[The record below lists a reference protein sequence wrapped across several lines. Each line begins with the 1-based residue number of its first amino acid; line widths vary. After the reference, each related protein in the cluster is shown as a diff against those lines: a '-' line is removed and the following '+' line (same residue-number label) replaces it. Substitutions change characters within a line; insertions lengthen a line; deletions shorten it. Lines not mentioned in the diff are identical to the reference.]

1 MITSPPKS
9 LKDARKERDAARRQ
23 NGNGKLTHSEELQVL
38 HEKFNTAAWKL
49 ASYGTTCTL

>member
-49 ASYGTTCTL
+49 ASYGTICTL